1 MTQQTLLRP
10 QGATAMPPP
19 APAAEP
25 RPFIEVRGLVAA
37 YGDKIAVH
45 GVSFGVPDGSHLSL
59 LGPSGCGK
67 STVLRCI
74 AGLER
79 PLDGEIIIDGTVVF
93 SAARG
98 VNLPPERRQLS
109 MVFQSYAIWP
119 HMTVFE
125 NVAYGLRLRRVRG
138 QALREQVLQAL
149 GKVGLAEMADRPST
163 ALSGGQQQRV
173 ALARAYAFTPKAVL
187 LDEPLSNLDARLRVR
202 MREEMKDIQ
211 HQFGLTT
218 LYVTH
223 DQEEAMAISD
233 RIIIM
238 REGHIEQ
245 DGEPLE
251 IYDAPRTRFVADFIG
266 AANILEGRLSRHQDS
281 GQPMLEVGGAHVR
294 CAPCAEPP
302 AASEGRHLAAIRTV
316 YPTLQRGAASGAEND
331 WPARIRRRSLL
342 GDLVVYVVEWPGGEI
357 RVQGLPT
364 NILAE
369 GETVRLRI
377 PADRVILVA
386 RGD

>member
-1 MTQQTLLRP
+1 MTHQ
-10 QGATAMPPP
+10 
-19 APAAEP
+19 APIRGQETSPSPREAEAG
-25 RPFIEVRGLVAA
+25 RPFVEVRGLVAA
-37 YGDKIAVH
+37 YAGKVAVH
-45 GVSFGVPDGSHLSL
+45 GVSFGVPVGSHLSL

-79 PLDGEIIIDGTVVF
+79 PLEGEIVIDGTVVF

-125 NVAYGLRLRRVRG
+125 NVAYGLRLRGVRG
-138 QALREQVLQAL
+138 HALREQVLQAL
-149 GKVGLAEMADRPST
+149 GMVGLAEMADRSST

-202 MREEMKDIQ
+202 MREELKDIQ
-211 HQFGLTT
+211 HQVGLTT

-251 IYDAPRTRFVADFIG
+251 IYDAPRSRFVADFIG
-266 AANILEGRLSRHQDS
+266 AANILEGRLSRHPQS
-281 GQPMLEVGGAHVR
+281 GQPVLEVGEARVL
-294 CAPCAEPP
+294 CAPGAAPSP
-302 AASEGRHLAAIRTV
+302 AADGRHLAAVRTA
-316 YPTLQRGAASGAEND
+316 YPKLSRGKPDDKENS

-342 GDLVVYVVEWPGGEI
+342 GDLVVYAVEWPGGEI
-357 RVQGLPT
+357 RVQALPT
-364 NILAE
+364 DILAE
-369 GETVRLRI
+369 GETVCLQI
-377 PADRVILVA
+377 PPDRVVLVA
-386 RGD
+386 G